1 MTDTAIAELTA
12 AGVPTSRACA
22 ALGRPR
28 ATYYRRHPVHPPPV
42 LHGPPTP
49 KPRKPQPRALS
60 ADERVKVRD
69 LLNSTRFID
78 KAPAQVWAELLDEDV
93 YLCSISSMYRILTAA
108 GQVRERR
115 AQARHPA
122 HVKPELV
129 ATAPNRVWSWDITKL
144 HGPAKWTYYYLYV
157 VLDVYSRYV
166 VGWLIAPRESAALA
180 EKLLAD
186 TIAKQHIDRDQ
197 LTIHADRGSSM
208 ASKPVAFLL
217 ADLGVTK
224 SHSRPRVSNDN
235 PYSEAQFKTLKYF
248 PTFPGTFGSIQDART
263 FCRSF
268 LAHYNTVHRHSG
280 IGLMTPSD
288 VHHGRSPE
296 VIAARAAVLDRAY
309 QARPDRFVRKPPRP
323 PQLPDAAWINQ
334 PDDPDDEAPDP
345 H

>member
-1 MTDTAIAELTA
+1 MTDTAIAALTA
-12 AGVPTSRACA
+12 QGVATSRACA

-28 ATYYRRHPVHPPPV
+28 ATHYRRHPVHPRPV
-42 LHGPPTP
+42 PHGPPTPP

-60 ADERVKVRD
+60 AQERVTVREV
-69 LLNSTRFID
+69 LNSPRFVD
-78 KAPAQVWAELLDEDV
+78 KAPAQVWAELLDEDT
-93 YLCSISSMYRILTAA
+93 YLCSISSMYRILAAA
-108 GQVRERR
+108 GEVRERR
-115 AQARHPA
+115 SQARHPA

-186 TIAKQHIDRDQ
+186 TIAKQHVDPDQ
-197 LTIHADRGSSM
+197 LTVHADRGTSM
-208 ASKPVAFLL
+208 ASKPVALLL

-224 SHSRPRVSNDN
+224 SHSRPRTSNDN

-248 PTFPGTFGSIQDART
+248 PTFPGTFGSIQDARA
-263 FCRSF
+263 FCQRF
-268 LAHYNTVHRHSG
+268 FAHYNLVHRHSG
-280 IGLMTPSD
+280 IGLMTPAD

-296 VIAARAAVLDRAY
+296 IIAARAAVLDRAY
-309 QARPDRFVRKPPRP
+309 QARPERFVRKPPRP
-323 PQLPDAAWINQ
+323 PALPTAAWINK
-334 PDDPDDEAPDP
+334 PADDTPPNP

>member
-1 MTDTAIAELTA
+1 MTDAAIAELTA
-12 AGVPTSRACA
+12 QGVATSRACA

-28 ATYYRRHPVHPPPV
+28 STHYRRHPVTPRAL

-49 KPRKPQPRALS
+49 RRPQPRALS
-60 ADERVKVRD
+60 EAERAKVRAV
-69 LLNSTRFID
+69 LHSSRFVD

-93 YLCSISSMYRILTAA
+93 YLCSISSMYRILSAA
-108 GQVRERR
+108 GEVRERR
-115 AQARHPA
+115 GQARHPA

-186 TIAKQHIDRDQ
+186 TIAKQNVDRGR

-248 PTFPGTFGSIQDART
+248 PTFPATFGSIQDARA
-263 FCRSF
+263 FCQRF
-268 LAHYNTVHRHSG
+268 FAHYNAVHRHSG

-288 VHHGRSPE
+288 VHHGRSAE
-296 VIAARAAVLDRAY
+296 VIAARAGVLDRAY
-309 QARPDRFVRKPPRP
+309 QQRPDRFVRKPPRP
-323 PQLPDAAWINQ
+323 PALPAAAWINK
-334 PDDPDDEAPDP
+334 PEDDPPPEP